1 MDGILA
7 WLSSNHQRFN
17 PSMGRMV
24 VLKSIDGSTS
34 VQLAGRTLCMQSP
47 PAAIAA
53 TTNHC
58 VLLSGKA
65 PCWHKTIALLVRFP
79 PSTMTVLM
87 GESSDFLSCLPWL
100 QKKKIASSMA
110 CLSLHKSRKVWEIC
124 SCVNK
129 TSPGCQNDSRK
140 LMVNEAGEL
149 QGRKVLSVLYT
160 PKVESISSVCNP

>member
-7 WLSSNHQRFN
+7 WLSSDHQRFN

-34 VQLAGRTLCMQSP
+34 VQLAGRTFCMQSP

-53 TTNHC
+53 TSNHC
-58 VLLSGKA
+58 VLLAGKA

-87 GESSDFLSCLPWL
+87 GESSDFSFLQPMVAKKENCIIYGLP
-100 QKKKIASSMA
+100 
-110 CLSLHKSRKVWEIC
+110 
-124 SCVNK
+124 
-129 TSPGCQNDSRK
+129 
-140 LMVNEAGEL
+140 
-149 QGRKVLSVLYT
+149 
-160 PKVESISSVCNP
+160 